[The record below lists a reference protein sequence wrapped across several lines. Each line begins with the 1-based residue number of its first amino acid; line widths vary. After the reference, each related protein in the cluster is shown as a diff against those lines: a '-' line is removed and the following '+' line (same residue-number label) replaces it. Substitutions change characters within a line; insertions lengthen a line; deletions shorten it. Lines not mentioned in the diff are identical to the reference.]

1 VSDDELVVLAEGTKG
16 ATGAT
21 ATRWVQAACELAREA
36 ARKVRI
42 EDLLQV
48 MLPRDDR
55 AEADIELAA
64 VHEAG
69 HAVVY
74 RALGWRVRRVSIV
87 AGVGNGGYAE
97 VVNDLGTAP
106 DRAALERLVIGA
118 LAGRAAEE
126 VVLGCVSSGSIGDL
140 QEATRIVASLHASFG
155 LGETLVSAIE
165 PDQAT
170 TSLRLDPALRQKVDQ
185 DLWRLYKKA
194 IALVET
200 KMAMVRNLAAVLKSE
215 RWLTQARIDA
225 LTDADICGDAVVGG
239 EDPCASRGGS

>member
-1 VSDDELVVLAEGTKG
+1 
-16 ATGAT
+16 
-21 ATRWVQAACELAREA
+21 
-36 ARKVRI
+36 
-42 EDLLQV
+42 
-48 MLPRDDR
+48 
-55 AEADIELAA
+55 
-64 VHEAG
+64 
-69 HAVVY
+69 
-74 RALGWRVRRVSIV
+74 VSIV